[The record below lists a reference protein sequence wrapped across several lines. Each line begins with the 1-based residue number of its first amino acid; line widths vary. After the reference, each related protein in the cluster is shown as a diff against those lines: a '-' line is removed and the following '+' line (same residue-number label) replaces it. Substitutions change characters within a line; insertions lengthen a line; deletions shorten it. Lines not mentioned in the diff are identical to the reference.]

1 MTASMSDAF
10 YSFEV
15 TNAKF
20 ADWEHPCLGTYK
32 AGSRNTII
40 VLVFSG

>member
-1 MTASMSDAF
+1 MSGAF

-20 ADWEHPCLGTYK
+20 ADWEHSCLGKYRVG
-32 AGSRNTII
+32 ARDTII